1 MHMVVGF
8 LLASLIK
15 QKTGMRMG
23 LPSIR
28 GKLEAVHALPGRMR
42 LGSPL
47 LEGLPA
53 STRRKIGT
61 EIKKIDGI
69 DSVAINAHSGSV
81 LILYDAARIEPAIV
95 HGVVVKVLGLEQ
107 DMEASP
113 SGRLTREIGLLGRAL
128 SQQIHQSS
136 GGLMDLRS
144 SLMLSLLALALYR
157 MFIQGDRALPGGIN
171 LLWWTFIMAQKEK

>member
-15 QKTGMRMG
+15 QKSGIRTG

-53 STRRKIGT
+53 NTRRKIGT
-61 EIKKIDGI
+61 EIKKNRRYRRG
-69 DSVAINAHSGSV
+69 G
-81 LILYDAARIEPAIV
+81 
-95 HGVVVKVLGLEQ
+95 
-107 DMEASP
+107 
-113 SGRLTREIGLLGRAL
+113 
-128 SQQIHQSS
+128 HQCAFRKHA
-136 GGLMDLRS
+136 D
-144 SLMLSLLALALYR
+144 
-157 MFIQGDRALPGGIN
+157 PV
-171 LLWWTFIMAQKEK
+171 